1 MRTYNKL
8 TVSVAVAAALAFSPL
23 ADAHTIALVVACNPG
38 GPDAISQMPAVSQGS
53 PSTATAVCP
62 SGTYPAV
69 AGLDGSQALLGAIG
83 AAAAVGGGLAL
94 TSGGGSSPASSA
106 GQPALPG
113 SGSGSGSN
121 SVPSSGG
128 SSGSGNT
135 SGFPGTSGSGSSGAT
150 ESNNGTGSLPAG
162 SAPDGSQGG
171 FGYSHGY
178 GRSSGNVGSSSG
190 STGTPQRG
198 DGNGGHGDG
207 NIPSSGNT
215 TGSSGGQTYPVS
227 SHQIAGFPSP
237 EISPSKLS
245 NYQYSTSGPG
255 SNGSGNGS
263 NASTS
268 NGSANRGNGA
278 GSGFLGNL
286 LHSAGQ
292 AVQQV
297 GQQLVG
303 GVLPISQPT
312 SGTVA
317 PGPQIAE
324 VTDQPAPGISTYREH
339 HDFMSREQWPYLVS
353 ARLEKRGLTPVG
365 GAASDLF
372 GDGMDMHLISHV
384 RACEAQ
390 TALRYNRGYGYP
402 PLLAV
407 LLRQRALA
415 LLVSSETARAEALIK
430 QSQAEHASCVASTL
444 NQPPPPPG
452 TLSFTPVQEQSISC
466 SWPRPDTGFYTKD
479 LYTFVGPDFYARLV
493 GKPQIDG
500 FASNDLCLS
509 PSGECL
515 VKSSA
520 HEAPP
525 GDTYHTTGNPPPG
538 DNATAIVV
546 MNLPYPQ
553 RLKCGDATRMS
564 VVVNGTSIQAQ
575 GQVDEG
581 GQWAGLESPVRL
593 TSKTPLTTSEACT
606 KLEGVYQKFQA
617 CGNYGIAQSM
627 SPT

>member
-1 MRTYNKL
+1 MRTHNKL

-53 PSTATAVCP
+53 ASTATAVCP

-69 AGLDGSQALLGAIG
+69 AGLGGSPALLGAIG

-94 TSGGGSSPASSA
+94 TSGGGSSPASNA

-113 SGSGSGSN
+113 SGSGSGSS
-121 SVPSSGG
+121 SVPSGG
-128 SSGSGNT
+128 TSSGSGST
-135 SGFPGTSGSGSSGAT
+135 SGLSRTRGAQVTGDGSAASPSGAP
-150 ESNNGTGSLPAG
+150 N
-162 SAPDGSQGG
+162 GSQGSAG
-171 FGYSHGY
+171 NGLG
-178 GRSSGNVGSSSG
+178 SGNAGSV
-190 STGTPQRG
+190 GTPPKSG
-198 DGNGGHGDG
+198 GNGGYEH
-207 NIPSSGNT
+207 GNT
-215 TGSSGGQTYPVS
+215 TGGGNSTGSSGGQTYPVS
-227 SHQIAGFPSP
+227 SHQIAGFPTP
-237 EISPSKLS
+237 EISPSVLS
-245 NYQYSTSGPG
+245 NYSYSTSGSG

-263 NASTS
+263 NAS

-278 GSGFLGNL
+278 GSGFLGHL
-286 LHSAGQ
+286 VHSVGQ

-303 GVLPISQPT
+303 GVLPISQPM

-317 PGPQIAE
+317 SGPQIAE

-339 HDFMSREQWPYLVS
+339 HDFMAKAQWPYLVS

-365 GAASDLF
+365 GAASDLL

-384 RACEAQ
+384 RACEVQ

-415 LLVSSETARAEALIK
+415 LLVSSEAATAEALIK
-430 QSQAEHASCVASTL
+430 ESQANHARCVASTL
-444 NQPPPPPG
+444 NQPPSPPG
-452 TLSFTPVQEQSISC
+452 TLSFTPAQEQSISC

-538 DNATAIVV
+538 DDATAIVA

-564 VVVNGTSIQAQ
+564 VVVNSTSIQAQ

-581 GQWAGLESPVRL
+581 GQWVGFESPVRF
-593 TSKTPLTTSEACT
+593 TSKAPLTTSEACT
-606 KLEGVYQKFQA
+606 TLEGVYQKFQA
-617 CGNYGIAQSM
+617 CGNYGIAQS
-627 SPT
+627 PA